1 MKPLITLITISTI
14 ITTSCDKQPKHEY
27 PTSKT
32 EMINDIYYGEMRET
46 MTNDYPKY
54 LSTMKELVA
63 LNENNPFFQYHL
75 GRAQYLVGNSN
86 KGFDAIKKHVSQ
98 IQTLEHV
105 VSDSLLIA
113 NIETDQIKQL
123 QSTYSNGKPEKTE
136 QVAFEVPQQGFTA
149 EGLTVN
155 PISKSIYL
163 GSIRLGKIIEIDSSG
178 NINDFI
184 SEHQFDMENILGLE
198 IDQRGEYLYACGEYT
213 DSATQ
218 QLKSGVF
225 KFNLTNG
232 QLKQRFLPNDTL
244 NHEFNDLT
252 IINDEVY
259 VTDSKS
265 GGLYKIKNDQM
276 SLFIDQH
283 ELSLTN
289 GITKTPEGR
298 FLFIADMFFGV
309 MKYDLQKNE
318 HKWLKMPDHLTLT
331 SIDGLTYYKGG
342 LIAHQFTL
350 NGIYYYTIEDDS
362 ITLKTTISFGHPL
375 LKDHTTGDVLGG
387 IYYFIANSDIDILN
401 RYGNDVSVDS
411 LNNTFV
417 LKQEL

>member
-1 MKPLITLITISTI
+1 MRKLLISISLSTI
-14 ITTSCDKQPKHEY
+14 IIVGCGKQSIQSPQI
-27 PTSKT
+27 SKT
-32 EMINDIYYGEMRET
+32 AFINDIYYDEMRET
-46 MTNDYPKY
+46 MINDYPQY
-54 LSTMKELVA
+54 LASAQKLVA
-63 LNENNPFFQYHL
+63 LNDNNPLFQYHL
-75 GRAQYLVGNSN
+75 ARAHYLTGNSSE
-86 KGFDAIKKHVSQ
+86 GFRAIKKHVSQ
-98 IQTLEHV
+98 INSLLYIT
-105 VSDSLLIA
+105 SDSLLSTVLHDSDL
-113 NIETDQIKQL
+113 EQL
-123 QSTYSNGKPEKTE
+123 RGFYNHSKPSKSED
-136 QVAFEVPQQGFTA
+136 VAFEVHEKGFTA

-163 GSIRLGKIIEIDSSG
+163 GSIRLGKIIEIDSSE
-178 NINDFI
+178 NISDLI
-184 SEHQFDMENILGLE
+184 GEHQYDLQSILGLE
-198 IDQRGEYLYACGEYT
+198 LDKHGEYLYACGEYI

-218 QLKSGVF
+218 QHKSGVF

-232 QLKQRFLPNDTL
+232 ELKQRFLPNDTL

-252 IINDEVY
+252 IVNNEVY

-265 GGLYKIKNDQM
+265 GGLYIIKNNQM
-276 SLFIDQH
+276 SLFIDQN

-289 GITKTPEGR
+289 GITKTPDGR
-298 FLFIADMFFGV
+298 FLYIADMFFGV

-362 ITLKTTISFGHPL
+362 ITQKTTISYGHPL
-375 LKDHTTGDVLGG
+375 LKDHTTGDVLGDT
-387 IYYFIANSDIDILN
+387 YYFIANSDIDILN

-411 LNNTFV
+411 LNNTCV